1 MKKLPRDKAP
11 RGLMKTVNHLWR
23 HHHNSTGEGL
33 RSFIRALFELKWVAV
48 NVPRNPNTERMMA
61 RLVSVLI
68 TAMMDCIAKINMVH
82 KYFRSVTFFFLEAK
96 MLVGR

>member
-1 MKKLPRDKAP
+1 
-11 RGLMKTVNHLWR
+11 MKTVNHLWL
-23 HHHNSTGEGL
+23 HHHNRTGEGL
-33 RSFIRALFELKWVAV
+33 RSFIRALFELEWVAD

-61 RLVSVLI
+61 LLVSVLI
-68 TAMMDCIAKINMVH
+68 TAMMDCITKIHILVH